1 MLTLTVHCFILIQ
14 TINIKPHT
22 TQCRMGLLKH
32 IINLL
37 GEGGQ
42 MFMLKYF
49 KGLMEFPLKFIP
61 LAVCATILATALSIY
76 ITTYQTYDLREMTS
90 RIRTDTQEIKWDAI
104 EHMLQ
109 KEYLIAKK
117 ETETLAV
124 TLEQAL
130 RSNYPNLDVLE
141 EQFNNKVY
149 SEELNQIFRSVI
161 TVSHDENRTSL
172 VMVGTRD
179 HLISIHANTDRHLF
193 SLIDTS
199 KNISW
204 LELASLTP
212 NEVLTKNAI
221 QSVLTRY
228 NKIIFTA
235 SDPNVMHAA
244 RTRTVPSIDSLQM
257 IYDQEGVEGLKG
269 LTLLAPAYI
278 TKEGDIFGT
287 DDRTF
292 LKNNNNH
299 KLIIVK
305 TINVEELLDENKLF
319 MDSITDTIK
328 TLSDT
333 ANSQGERSV
342 IQAISWSFTLFMLS
356 LFMIAVYNSEARKGN
371 LRSEE
376 RG

>member
-1 MLTLTVHCFILIQ
+1 
-14 TINIKPHT
+14 
-22 TQCRMGLLKH
+22 MGLLKH

-76 ITTYQTYDLREMTS
+76 ITIYQTYDLREMTS

-235 SDPNVMHAA
+235 SDPNVMQAS
-244 RTRTVPSIDSLQM
+244 RTLTVPSIDSLRM